1 MMARE
6 KLGWLC
12 GSLIVLASGCGG
24 GGGQA
29 PASTTS
35 TAPVFA
41 PAITT
46 QPVNQSV
53 PMGLTATY
61 SVSASGTVLQYQWSK
76 NGVAIPGANEST
88 YVTPATGFADTG
100 TSFTVTVTNSSGT
113 VTSDA
118 VTLTVTAR
126 APAAG
131 DLRFQLVDA
140 DLTVNGYRNA
150 GAGLSTGLIRGGQ
163 EFSGSIGTP
172 LFASPGDCS
181 NPPQTNGTGCEWLFE
196 VAPLAASLG
205 ESASGFT
212 SGYASDLYAYFQSDV
227 QSWPWTSA
235 TSGPLVGT
243 APFATSSVVN
253 SIDFEPANILFGL
266 SWIQS
271 SQQTGFQMTLFT
283 AVPAADLQST
293 ATTEGANGHVITAI
307 SYDAGAY
314 DAGASDAGASS
325 TPGITFLS
333 YGWQADTSTIYEAQV
348 ATATPA
354 NAAAAAANLASQG
367 YIITALGLGDSAGDI
382 VMVGT
387 RVQGDTMSRPFMSV
401 AEADNSPMFQQGY
414 ATVGVIAYPSPT
426 DANTYITTFLGER

>member
-1 MMARE
+1 MMARD

-12 GSLIVLASGCGG
+12 GGLIVLASGCGG

-35 TAPVFA
+35 TAPIFPPV
-41 PAITT
+41 IGT
-46 QPVNQSV
+46 QPINQSV

-61 SVSASGTVLQYQWSK
+61 SVTVSATAPQYQWSK
-76 NGVAIPGANEST
+76 NGVAIPGANAST
-88 YVTPATGFADTG
+88 YVTPVTGFADTG
-100 TSFTVTVTNSSGT
+100 TSFTVAVSNSGGT

-118 VTLTVTAR
+118 ATLTVTAR
-126 APAAG
+126 APRAG

-150 GAGLSTGLIRGGQ
+150 GAGESTALIRGGQ
-163 EFSGSIGTP
+163 EFNGSIGTP
-172 LFASPGDCS
+172 LFASPGDCD
-181 NPPQTNGTGCEWLFE
+181 NPPETNGTGCAWLYE
-196 VAPLAASLG
+196 VVPLAASLG
-205 ESASGFT
+205 ESASAFT
-212 SGYASDLYAYFQSDV
+212 SGYGSDLYAYFQSDV
-227 QSWPWTSA
+227 QSWPGAA
-235 TSGPLVGT
+235 TSGPLAGV
-243 APFATSSVVN
+243 APFTTSSVVN

-283 AVPAADLQST
+283 AIAAAALQST
-293 ATTEGANGHVITAI
+293 ATTEGANGHVITAV
-307 SYDAGAY
+307 SYDAGA
-314 DAGASDAGASS
+314 GS

-354 NAAAAAANLASQG
+354 NAASAAANLASQG

-387 RVQGDTMSRPFMSV
+387 RVQGDTMPRPFMSV
-401 AEADNSPMFQQGY
+401 AEADNAPMFQQGY
-414 ATVGVIAYPSPT
+414 ATVGVIGYPSPT